1 MNILFL
7 HILHLVI
14 TKLIFQKKQRKGGII
29 ILCYGVKKNLIILIK
44 LNFGFKFQDIE
55 KYLDKCINYLNIIYK
70 DIINMIYSYKQEL
83 AKQKIIK
90 KENPIEQLNILLYE
104 DKNRLNERYKYE
116 IDKIKVLIETP
127 ITDFNNEIAYKK
139 YRNLLINK
147 IQYLYNAIQYP
158 NNVRNIKEIEDII
171 YCKTE
176 TLPKNQA
183 IIIQNYLN
191 TVIMKIWKKY

>member
-1 MNILFL
+1 
-7 HILHLVI
+7 
-14 TKLIFQKKQRKGGII
+14 
-29 ILCYGVKKNLIILIK
+29 
-44 LNFGFKFQDIE
+44 
-55 KYLDKCINYLNIIYK
+55 
-70 DIINMIYSYKQEL
+70 MIYSYKQEL

-176 TLPKNQA
+176 TF
-183 IIIQNYLN
+183 
-191 TVIMKIWKKY
+191 TKKSSY

>member
-1 MNILFL
+1 M
-7 HILHLVI
+7 
-14 TKLIFQKKQRKGGII
+14 
-29 ILCYGVKKNLIILIK
+29 
-44 LNFGFKFQDIE
+44 NFGFKFQDIE

-176 TLPKNQA
+176 TFTKKSSYYYSKLFEYWNNEDMEKILINYFKNYIKPFNKNISNIKELFCLVKA
-183 IIIQNYLN
+183 YNYYKILN
-191 TVIMKIWKKY
+191 T

>member
-1 MNILFL
+1 M
-7 HILHLVI
+7 
-14 TKLIFQKKQRKGGII
+14 
-29 ILCYGVKKNLIILIK
+29 
-44 LNFGFKFQDIE
+44 NFGFKFQDIE

-176 TLPKNQA
+176 TF
-183 IIIQNYLN
+183 
-191 TVIMKIWKKY
+191 TKKSSY